1 MQQQASA
8 AAPVSTESKKRLALA
23 IIDFLNTSTRDG
35 TLSAEDSESIEIA
48 TNCIAESFHVDPTD
62 TAATAEALGGQ
73 NLASIYSVYEKLKG
87 RTTPSTEGAS
97 SAKEAR
103 PSTPTTTSSSS
114 TSDNKTEA
122 ERLKGLGNAAMQKKD
137 YDSAIALYTQ
147 ALDLVPLNP
156 IYLSNRAAA
165 YSGAGRHND
174 ARQDAEM
181 ATAADPAYTK
191 AWSRLG
197 LARYALGDAKGS
209 MEAYEQGIRAEGN
222 GGSDAMKRGYET
234 AKRRV
239 DEEGGSPAA
248 RSPSPPGAGAGGGG
262 MPDLSSLASMLGG
275 GGGGGGQGGGGGMPD
290 FGALMNNPM
299 LRQMAQNV
307 MSNPQMMQNMLSNPR
322 LREMAEQFGGGG
334 GAGAGAGGAGAGAGA
349 QGGAGGGGGGGGMPD
364 FSQMMQDPSIMEMAR
379 NLMGGGGGGA
389 PGGAGGAGAGRGGAG
404 GQ

>member
-1 MQQQASA
+1 MSQQASA

-35 TLSAEDSESIEIA
+35 TLSSEDSESIEIA
-48 TNCIAESFHVDPTD
+48 TSCIAESFKVDPTD
-62 TAATAEALGGQ
+62 TKAMADALGGQ

-103 PSTPTTTSSSS
+103 PSTPTTATTPES
-114 TSDNKTEA
+114 KKAEA
-122 ERLKGLGNAAMQKKD
+122 ERLKGQGNAAMQKKD
-137 YDSAIALYTQ
+137 YDTAISFYTQ

-165 YSGAGRHND
+165 YSGSGRHEE
-174 ARQDAEM
+174 AKQDAEM

-197 LARYALGDAKGS
+197 LARFALGDAKGS
-209 MEAYEQGIRAEGN
+209 MEAYEQGIKAEGN
-222 GGSDAMKRGYET
+222 GGSEAMKRGYET

-239 DEEGGSPAA
+239 EEEGGVAGA
-248 RSPSPPGAGAGGGG
+248 RSGSPPGGAGG

-275 GGGGGGQGGGGGMPD
+275 GGAGGQGGGMPD

-307 MSNPQMMQNMLSNPR
+307 MSNPQLMQNMLSNPR

-334 GAGAGAGGAGAGAGA
+334 GGAGAGAGAGGAGG
-349 QGGAGGGGGGGGMPD
+349 QGGGMPD

-379 NLMGGGGGGA
+379 NLMGGGGA
-389 PGGAGGAGAGRGGAG
+389 PGGGAGGAGAGRGAG
-404 GQ
+404 SQ